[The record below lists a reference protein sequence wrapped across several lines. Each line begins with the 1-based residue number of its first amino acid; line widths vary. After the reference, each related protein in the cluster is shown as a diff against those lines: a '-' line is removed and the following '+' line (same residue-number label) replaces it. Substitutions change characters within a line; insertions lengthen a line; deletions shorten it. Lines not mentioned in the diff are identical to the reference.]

1 MISEETLRE
10 LFAEAGETWPLP
22 QHGERD
28 LLHAARLRR
37 KIARTPGTRWQRRT
51 LEAALPRR
59 VRAHPVL
66 AMGAAAVV
74 LVTMG
79 VLGVTALGSLPTG
92 SSAGPAVATSAGPAR
107 AVGGS
112 GSVAPRSTSTLA
124 GTAPSPAGSAGVPL
138 TGSTGTGRNGGAVP
152 LSTGARIVETGT
164 VNLQVHPAA
173 VDATLTR
180 LAALVV
186 AEGGFVASSQT
197 QQSATSPS
205 GTMTLRVP
213 VANFTALVAAAGQ
226 AGRVTYQE
234 VTGQDV
240 TGQYVDLQARI
251 TALDTSRST
260 YLTIESKATTIGD
273 ILAVQQQIDAVQQEL
288 DQLQGQV
295 QLLANESAFGT
306 LSVTVGVPTP
316 RPSQSSGLSLAWHH
330 AVRSFVHG
338 VEDIVA
344 ATGPLL
350 LVTICLLLLTVL
362 VRVGWRLSRRRML

>member
-10 LFAEAGETWPLP
+10 LFAQAGETWPLP

-28 LLHAARLRR
+28 VLHAARLRR
-37 KIARTPGTRWQRRT
+37 ERARTPAARWQRRSGG
-51 LEAALPRR
+51 AALPRR
-59 VRAHPVL
+59 VRTHPVL

-79 VLGVTALGSLPTG
+79 VLGVTALGSSPTG
-92 SSAGPAVATSAGPAR
+92 PSAGPAAATSAGPAR
-107 AVGGS
+107 AVRGS
-112 GSVAPRSTSTLA
+112 GSVAPRTTSAMA
-124 GTAPSPAGSAGVPL
+124 GP
-138 TGSTGTGRNGGAVP
+138 VP
-152 LSTGARIVETGT
+152 LSSGARVVESGT

-173 VDATLTR
+173 VGATLTR
-180 LAALVV
+180 LAALAV

-213 VANFTALVAAAGQ
+213 VAHFTGLVAAVGQ

-316 RPSQSSGLSLAWHH
+316 RPNPSSGLSQAWHH

-350 LVTICLLLLTVL
+350 LVAICLLLLTVL